1 MMRIWNKAGNSSEER
16 ERFDLE
22 VCCAGNNVLLIQCD
36 VRVVLFVDVE
46 VLHKTLPEE
55 VVECEETFLE
65 LLKEME

>member
-1 MMRIWNKAGNSSEER
+1 MMRIWNKAGDSSEER

-22 VCCAGNNVLLIQCD
+22 MCCAGNNVLLIQCD

-55 VVECEETFLE
+55 VVECQLALFE
-65 LLKEME
+65 LLKI